1 MHSLVRCSL
10 PHPVTMPPQRRAG
23 ARQARP
29 SFADRREAPR
39 AALKAGRAALR
50 RTTAA
55 RNRLLASRARHATR
69 TWPGKRRERTR
80 RLLELG
86 GLVVKAAPVELT
98 DDDRGVTRGLLV
110 EQDASLWSERQI
122 GKASVQAR
130 VCQHVLSKV

>member
-55 RNRLLASRARHATR
+55 RNRLMASRARHDTR
-69 TWPGKRRERTR
+69 TWQVKLRERTR
-80 RLLELG
+80 RLIELG
-86 GLVVKAAPVELT
+86 GLVVKAGLVELT
-98 DDDRGVTRGLLV
+98 DDDRPVILGLLV
-110 EQDASLWSERQI
+110 
-122 GKASVQAR
+122 QAAALLR
-130 VCQHVLSKV
+130 RTRHEDVANS